1 MVGSE
6 GCGPNQMVRVIAAN
20 PIYSNIKREVD
31 LPPRTD
37 GLKWMPG
44 QEIGLHG
51 TSWREKGDATV
62 TAIIMEI
69 VNGSD

>member
-6 GCGPNQMVRVIAAN
+6 GGGSNQVVRVRAHN
-20 PIYSNIKREVD
+20 PIYPNIKREVD
-31 LPPRTD
+31 LPPRAD

-51 TSWREKGDATV
+51 TSWREKDDAKV
-62 TAIIMEI
+62 TAIITEI